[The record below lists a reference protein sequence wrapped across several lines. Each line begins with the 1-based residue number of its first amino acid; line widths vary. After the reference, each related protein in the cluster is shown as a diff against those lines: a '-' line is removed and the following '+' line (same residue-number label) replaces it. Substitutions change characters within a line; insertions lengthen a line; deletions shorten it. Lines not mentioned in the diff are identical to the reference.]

1 MKILSNENLTLK
13 RLCVIINYK
22 VEKVKTKLKPYVNE
36 NLTRIK
42 IYGIIDL
49 KKEIIFVM

>member
-22 VEKVKTKLKPYVNE
+22 VEKVKTKLKT
-36 NLTRIK
+36 LCQ
-42 IYGIIDL
+42 
-49 KKEIIFVM
+49 